1 MFKEVSEEDYVN
13 EIIQGIKEDKVKTEK
28 EQKRIL
34 KEKMKEMRNKL
45 ANNIDVL
52 LNDKDLDLQEPNH
65 ADITQANYGHSYFEF
80 KSQPNKKSK
89 TKIEP

>member
-1 MFKEVSEEDYVN
+1 LFKEVSEEDYVN

-52 LNDKDLDLQEPNH
+52 LNDKDLDL
-65 ADITQANYGHSYFEF
+65 
-80 KSQPNKKSK
+80 
-89 TKIEP
+89 